1 MQRSKGLAMMFLL
14 GTLVVGGALGFSA
27 DRLFSG
33 AALCAPSSDR
43 GSWRDRFA
51 QDLHLTAAQ
60 RVSLDS
66 ILDKRHRDRV
76 AIEAT
81 VRPQIDSL
89 QRSVRPQMDSV
100 RDRARADIA
109 KMLDADQ
116 QTVFQQMIQR
126 ANEHAR
132 EENKKR

>member
-27 DRLFSG
+27 DRLLSG
-33 AALCAPSSDR
+33 TGLCAPASDR
-43 GSWRDRFA
+43 GSWRDQFA
-51 QDLHLTAAQ
+51 QELHLSAAQ
-60 RVSLDS
+60 RVMLDS
-66 ILDKRHRDRV
+66 ILDKRHHDRV

-100 RDRARADIA
+100 RDRARVDIA

-116 QTVFQQMIQR
+116 QAVFQQMIQR

-132 EENKKR
+132 EEKKKR